1 MFTFGCSP
9 VLDLDN
15 ARLFAQQFPHHPLS
29 SIAYNAFILLSG
41 LMSLYQSD
49 ARKAPAMLGTSVPAR
64 TIDMTPDSLCCI
76 GKDT

>member
-41 LMSLYQSD
+41 LMSLYKVTLEGTCGNVGFS
-49 ARKAPAMLGTSVPAR
+49 PA
-64 TIDMTPDSLCCI
+64 LCY
-76 GKDT
+76 DT